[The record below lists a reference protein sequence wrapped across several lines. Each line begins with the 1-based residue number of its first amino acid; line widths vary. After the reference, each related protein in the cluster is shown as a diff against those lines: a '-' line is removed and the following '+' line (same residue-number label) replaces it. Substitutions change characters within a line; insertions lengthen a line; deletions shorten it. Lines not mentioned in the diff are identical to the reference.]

1 MSFHTQN
8 SLTSLSL
15 LARARARDSEAWER
29 LVRLYSPLVFYWARQ
44 GGLKDQSAAD
54 LVQDVWASVS
64 SNLDRF
70 RRDSQSGSFRAWL
83 WTIARNKLRDHF
95 RRYSGHAAA
104 AGGTDARMLMESL
117 PESEPVSEVESVNN
131 QLLQR
136 ALDMIRGDFESR
148 TWQAFWQMTVEDL
161 PAAVVGQRLNMAAN
175 AVHQAR
181 FRVLRRLREEME
193 GLVEAPIG

>member
-1 MSFHTQN
+1 MSSDTQN
-8 SLTSLSL
+8 SVTSLSL
-15 LARARARDSEAWER
+15 LERARARDSEAWER

-44 GGLKDQSAAD
+44 SGLKDQPAAD

-70 RRDSQSGSFRAWL
+70 RKDSQSGSFRAWL

-95 RRYSGHAAA
+95 RRFSGHAAA
-104 AGGTDARMLMESL
+104 AGGTEARMLMESL

-148 TWQAFWQMTVEDL
+148 TWQAFWQMTVEDQ

>member
-1 MSFHTQN
+1 MSSDTQN
-8 SLTSLSL
+8 SVTSLSL
-15 LARARARDSEAWER
+15 LERARARDSEAWER

-44 GGLKDQSAAD
+44 SGLKDQPAAD

-70 RRDSQSGSFRAWL
+70 RKDSQSGSFRAWL
-83 WTIARNKLRDHF
+83 WTIARNKLRDHV
-95 RRYSGHAAA
+95 RRFSGHAAA
-104 AGGTDARMLMESL
+104 AGGTEARMLMESL

-148 TWQAFWQMTVEDL
+148 TWQAFWQMTVEDQ